1 MVKRDKR
8 RKVTPEKLKKM
19 EELRKR
25 GMTYKAISDR
35 LNLSYL
41 TVYKYLTKVEP
52 VAKEEKVEVKEEEVG
67 VKEEPVA
74 EKKEEVGFFAKLKK
88 WFGS

>member
-1 MVKRDKR
+1 MKKDKR

-19 EELRKR
+19 QKLRER
-25 GMTYKAISDR
+25 GMTYNAIADR

-41 TVYKYLTKVEP
+41 TVYKYLTKEGPVEERP
-52 VAKEEKVEVKEEEVG
+52 AEEGEKVE

-74 EKKEEVGFFAKLKK
+74 EKKEEGFFAKLKK